1 MKRNDRNF
9 LTAFA
14 GCILPLL
21 VTLLSACVHEFP
33 TVEEESPID
42 IQLLV
47 SVSSGEMTL
56 YQTIGFNRSQSGQ
69 PAFRRYIVEAY
80 RNAENRSSLDT
91 QPVCRAIAYQ
101 PADETESI
109 TIPLSLYADQYRIAV
124 WMDYVDSP
132 GATNPFYQTDLLSAT
147 HLPLPEA
154 YVGDTDTKDCCAGV
168 AEVDLVSRRE
178 QGETHIVIP
187 CPLERPLAKFM
198 FIATDIDHYITRV
211 MSRSGRVVTRSD
223 IDNYTARIV
232 YTGFL
237 PNGFNVLTNK
247 PNDSALGYGCT
258 TKVRNLEN
266 GEVCLGF
273 DYVLINTHDAAVE
286 AAIVIYDEEGVE
298 VNQSPTVRIPLRRNG
313 LTEIRDEF
321 FTIENSK
328 GISINPE
335 FLGEYNIYY

>member
-1 MKRNDRNF
+1 MHNGRNF
-9 LTAFA
+9 FTHFT
-14 GCILPLL
+14 GCIMALF

-33 TVEEESPID
+33 VEEGGPID
-42 IQLLV
+42 IQLQV
-47 SVSSGEMTL
+47 TL
-56 YQTIGFNRSQSGQ
+56 STQEISPYQAIGFNRGLIDQA
-69 PAFRRYIVEAY
+69 AFRRYIVEVY
-80 RNAENRSSLDT
+80 RNTENRSSYDT
-91 QPVCRAIAYQ
+91 APIYRTIVYQ
-101 PADETESI
+101 AASESESL
-109 TIPLSLYADQYRIAV
+109 TIPLSLYADQYKIAV

-132 GATNPFYQTDLLSAT
+132 GIPSLYYQTECLNAI
-147 HLPLPEA
+147 HLPPPKD
-154 YVGDTDTKDCCAGV
+154 YVGDTDMKDCCSGV
-168 AEVDLVSRRE
+168 AEVDLNDGIM
-178 QGETHIVIP
+178 QGQTHIVIP
-187 CPLERPLAKFM
+187 CLLERPLAKFM
-198 FIATDIDHYITRV
+198 FIATDIDRYITRV
-211 MSRSGRVVTRSD
+211 MSRSERVVTRSD
-223 IDNYTARIV
+223 IDNYTARII
-232 YTGFL
+232 YTGYL